1 MRVNRFVHRNPPM
14 LESTS
19 YDTPRPAV
27 VVFCGDASILWLR
40 WLRPGFRHCFV
51 AVQQSE
57 FWIVCDSLAH
67 RTDLTVL
74 REQNPNDLAEWYKNT
89 GLIAVQTTT
98 RQAPLRLAPLRLFT
112 CVESVKRV
120 LGIHAP
126 WVFTPWQLYR
136 LLTEKK

>member
-1 MRVNRFVHRNPPM
+1 MRANRFVHRNTPM
-14 LESTS
+14 LEPIL
-19 YDTPRPAV
+19 YDTSRPAV
-27 VVFCGDASILWLR
+27 VVFCGDASIPLLR

-57 FWIVCDSLAH
+57 SWIVCDSLAH

-74 REQNPNDLAEWYKNT
+74 RERTPKDLAEWYRNS
-89 GLIAVQTTT
+89 GLIAVQTAT
-98 RQAPLRLAPLRLFT
+98 RRAPLRLAPLRLFT

-126 WVFTPWQLYR
+126 WVFTPWQLHR
-136 LLTEKK
+136 LLAEKK